1 MFTKL
6 VCVGTYFKNTK
17 PHWAAQRYLFIYNYI
32 SNLRIKLNGIVFV
45 YQRVYSYLDKAWSWV
60 QHDEHGKG
68 FIYFWF
74 LMVPSYDRV
83 GATYWY
89 ITIVPLLR
97 HFNTSHR
104 LWLCNLQ
111 KYWGLSSPSSA
122 PLSTT
127 VQKQSVHCRRG
138 RPSNCLKARGT
149 NNIKLCCFC
158 YRFWLQR
165 TRRPLIFILY
175 SPWCAVLPHTQHYFT
190 VIRYWKLDK
199 KIGSAQV

>member
-127 VQKQSVHCRRG
+127 VQKQSATAGGDDPRIAWKHV
-138 RPSNCLKARGT
+138 A
-149 NNIKLCCFC
+149 
-158 YRFWLQR
+158 
-165 TRRPLIFILY
+165 LIILNY
-175 SPWCAVLPHTQHYFT
+175 AAFA
-190 VIRYWKLDK
+190 
-199 KIGSAQV
+199 IGSGCNELGGL